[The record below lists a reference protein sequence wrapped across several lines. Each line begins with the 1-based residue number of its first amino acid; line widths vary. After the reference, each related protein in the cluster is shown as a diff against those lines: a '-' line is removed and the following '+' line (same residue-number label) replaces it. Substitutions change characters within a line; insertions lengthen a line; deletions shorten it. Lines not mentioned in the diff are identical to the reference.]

1 MKKLLLCA
9 VLLLLLLSLQSAN
22 ATIHIVTVGNF
33 SFSPPSVTVDP
44 GDTVRWVLS
53 IGLHTT
59 TSDLSSPKSWDSGVL
74 GAGGF
79 NLQFVLADG
88 PGPFPYHCAVHSFSM
103 FGTISMN
110 VPPPSQPTYFPF
122 LLDES
127 EEALCAGT
135 GSTAKGYGFAI
146 LSPDSTNLSLYV
158 AHDVS
163 APTAAHIHKA
173 AICTDGAPVFPFA
186 SPVSPISQGFAVTP
200 ADVSDLYAGLLYVNV
215 HSGTFPGGE
224 IRGQIIPEPIRF
236 LFELDEA
243 QEVPATASLASGCA
257 EVELSADGTELSVHI
272 EHDVRNVVGGH
283 IHMAPPGMDGG
294 IVFPFADPLS
304 PVDEVWAIDTTSV
317 KNLLN
322 GQLYA
327 NIHSMLHSGGEIRGQ
342 VVRDSLIWVAL
353 LDGRQANG
361 GAGTGS
367 AFLGFG
373 IFKLSADQKTLEIH
387 VEHNLLSPIS
397 GHIHYGRPNIEGGV
411 VFPFSSSVSPIIETW
426 DISSVADVDS
436 LLAGAL
442 YVNIH
447 SAAFPS
453 GEIRGQILDQAIQFS
468 SVLDESQEQLC
479 VGTGSSAKGS
489 ALITLKPCGQ
499 QMTVDATHNVVSPV
513 GSHIHMAPACVDGP
527 IVFPLTSATSPMKG
541 IWYLSGGDVLDFF
554 QHELYLN
561 VHSTPFPAGEIRAQ
575 LETCCLG
582 GRGDLNYDGTNSNIL
597 DLTFMVDRIFR
608 GGRPALCPE
617 EGDCNG
623 DGTTSNILDLTFLV
637 DRIFRGGPPCG
648 PCKTYY

>member
-1 MKKLLLCA
+1 MKRLLLN
-9 VLLLLLLSLQSAN
+9 VGSLLLLLSLQAAN
-22 ATIHIVTVGNF
+22 ATIHVVTVGNF
-33 SFSPPSVTVDP
+33 FFSPPSVTVDP
-44 GDTVRWVLS
+44 GDTVRWVL
-53 IGLHTT
+53 GAGVHTS
-59 TSDLSSPKSWDSGVL
+59 TSTLASTKAWDSGIL

-79 NLQFVLADG
+79 NVQFVLGDG
-88 PGPFPYHCAVHSFSM
+88 PGPFPYICAVHSLSM
-103 FGTISMN
+103 SGSVTVTM
-110 VPPPSQPTYFPF
+110 PPASQPTYFPF

-173 AICTDGAPVFPFA
+173 AICTDGSPVFPFA
-186 SPVSPISQGFAVTP
+186 SPISPISQGFAVTP
-200 ADVSDLYAGLLYVNV
+200 GNVADLYAGLFYVNV
-215 HSGTFPGGE
+215 HSGAFPGGE

-236 LFELDEA
+236 LFALDEA
-243 QEVPATASLASGCA
+243 QEVPPTASLASGCA
-257 EVELSADGTELSVHI
+257 EVELSADGKELSVHI

-283 IHMAPPGMDGG
+283 IHMAPPGADGG

-304 PVDEVWAIDTTSV
+304 PVDELWAIDTTSV

-327 NIHSMLHSGGEIRGQ
+327 NIHSTLHTDGEIRGQ
-342 VVRDSLIWVAL
+342 VVRDSLLWVAL

-367 AFLGFG
+367 AFVGFG
-373 IFKLSADQKTLEIH
+373 VFKISADQKTLEIH
-387 VEHNLLSPIS
+387 VEHNLPGPIA
-397 GHIHYGRPNIEGGV
+397 GHIHFGRPNIEGGI
-411 VFPFSSSVSPIIETW
+411 VFPFASSVSPIIETW
-426 DISSVADVDS
+426 DISSVAHVDS

-447 SAAFPS
+447 SVAFPA
-453 GEIRGQILDQAIQFS
+453 GEIRGQILDQAVQFS
-468 SVLDESQEQLC
+468 SVLDEDQEALC
-479 VGTGSSAKGS
+479 VGTGSAAFGS

-499 QMTVDATHNVVSPV
+499 QMTIDATHNVALPIDA
-513 GSHIHMAPACVDGP
+513 HIHMAPVCVIGP
-527 IVFPLTSATSPMKG
+527 PIFPFTSPVSPIRG
-541 IWYLSGGDVLDFF
+541 NWYLGTSDVLDFF
-554 QHELYLN
+554 QHELYIN

-582 GRGDLNYDGTNSNIL
+582 GRGDVNYDGTNSNIL
-597 DLTFMVDRIFR
+597 DLTFLVDRIFR
-608 GGRPALCPE
+608 GGRPASCPE
-617 EGDCNG
+617 EADCNG

-637 DRIFRGGPPCG
+637 DRIFRGGPACG
-648 PCKTYY
+648 PCRIYY